1 MDGCPGGKP
10 PSLACH
16 VEIKRELLDSDPL
29 VMQHE
34 MCRRVIETCLCYD
47 QIDGAANASFEL
59 VCRSLQ
65 ICEDRLSYKFEESSH
80 DSHGDMLLMSGAAHK
95 SQLCICPALKA
106 WTASELQKDSAVLK
120 ERRKAREERVL
131 AQPKKQAKGAGRGA
145 GGEDG

>member
-1 MDGCPGGKP
+1 MVARGGSP
-10 PSLACH
+10 LAWH
-16 VEIKRELLDSDPL
+16 AMWKSNGRLLDSDPL

-34 MCRRVIETCLCYD
+34 MCCRVIETCLCYD

-65 ICEDRLSYKFEESSH
+65 ICEDRLSPKFEESSH

-95 SQLCICPALKA
+95 SQPCICPALKA

-145 GGEDG
+145 GGGDG